1 MSLPLSPLNNRRL
14 HEGPLPS
21 AEYNKLPHIDNMA
34 DAAANNPKA
43 HTILLGIIAAYGLA
57 DKFSIYLIHK
67 YFDLPEGR
75 VMIYEAVLGK
85 SYRDFLLCSPRIP
98 QKTPNMRGLYFKVA
112 LDGTMIAYEFTTSPG
127 MDLSAHEDFVATFAA
142 AVLDLGA
149 QDIFTLTAL
158 SICPKDKVFT
168 EFELGQV
175 RSTVLVSDA
184 SWLPAGDV
192 ETSTT
197 TDWLATADYAQH
209 ADGSVPGIIQ
219 LKCTTTR
226 SGSHYNVT
234 CSTTRNGTHLGHAPD
249 PFAGQ
254 PPQESVLNING
265 EVLQEGTEGHAIVS
279 HALQLIVAA

>member
-1 MSLPLSPLNNRRL
+1 M
-14 HEGPLPS
+14 
-21 AEYNKLPHIDNMA
+21 
-34 DAAANNPKA
+34 
-43 HTILLGIIAAYGLA
+43 
-57 DKFSIYLIHK
+57 
-67 YFDLPEGR
+67 
-75 VMIYEAVLGK
+75 VYETVSGK
-85 SYRDFLLCSPRIP
+85 SHGDFLLCNPRIP
-98 QKTPNMRGLYFKVA
+98 QKTPNMRGLYFKAA
-112 LDGTMIAYEFTTSPG
+112 LDGTMIAYEFTTNPG
-127 MDLSAHEDFVATFAA
+127 MDLSTHEDFVATFAA

-149 QDIFTLTAL
+149 QDIFALTAL

-184 SWLPAGDV
+184 SWLPARDV

-197 TDWLATADYAQH
+197 TDWLATADYAQY

-254 PPQESVLNING
+254 PPQESVLHING
-265 EVLQEGTEGHAIVS
+265 EVLPEGTEGHAIVS
-279 HALQLIVAA
+279 HALQLIAVA